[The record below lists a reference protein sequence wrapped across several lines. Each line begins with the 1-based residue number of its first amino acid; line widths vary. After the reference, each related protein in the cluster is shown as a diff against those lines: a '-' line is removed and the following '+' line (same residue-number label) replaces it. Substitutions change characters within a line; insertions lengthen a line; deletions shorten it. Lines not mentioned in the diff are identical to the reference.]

1 MFNEE
6 GFCFYDV
13 FFDECL
19 KNGIEL
25 VVILFY
31 FEMFY
36 YLVIKYGGFC
46 NCQVIDFFVKF
57 VEVCFICYQKKVK
70 YWMIFN
76 EINN

>member
-46 NCQVIDFFVKF
+46 NC
-57 VEVCFICYQKKVK
+57 
-70 YWMIFN
+70 
-76 EINN
+76 